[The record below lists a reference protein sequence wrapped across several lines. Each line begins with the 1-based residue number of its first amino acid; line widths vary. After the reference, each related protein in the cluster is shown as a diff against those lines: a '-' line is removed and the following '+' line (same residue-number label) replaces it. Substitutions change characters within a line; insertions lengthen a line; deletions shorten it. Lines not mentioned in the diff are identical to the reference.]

1 MNEFYVLDMFSG
13 DDYESDESFLVYL
26 LACFP
31 GRREWGVEAT
41 IVKFLG
47 AGEDDVTV
55 AVDAFEP
62 AFEDAG
68 VGYGDS

>member
-13 DDYESDESFLVYL
+13 DDDESDESFLVYL
-26 LACFP
+26 LVFFL
-31 GRREWGVEAT
+31 GGGSGEGGT

-62 AFEDAG
+62 AFKDAG

>member
-26 LACFP
+26 LVLFLGG
-31 GRREWGVEAT
+31 GRGEGGT

-47 AGEDDVTV
+47 AGKDDVTV

-62 AFEDAG
+62 AFKDAG
-68 VGYGDS
+68 VGYDDS